1 LCRPSAKP
9 AINQGSA
16 GILSASERRGNLVAS
31 IGVPSCDRA
40 SPGGVAVA
48 EGDAASA
55 YFGHLLLIDNDF
67 S

>member
-1 LCRPSAKP
+1 
-9 AINQGSA
+9 
-16 GILSASERRGNLVAS
+16 VAS

-40 SPGGVAVA
+40 SPGAVAVA